1 MASLYAIAGKY
12 LSLVNAYDM
21 AETDEERA
29 EILEQLAQVDDD
41 IDGKGENYAKIIR
54 NLKADIDG
62 YDTEIERLTRH
73 RRAGKNMIERLMTIL
88 QDTMEQTGK
97 KELKTSIGKFR
108 LQDNPVSCEVVD
120 WQKVPV
126 EYRTPQPDKVDRK
139 ALIDHF
145 KQTGE
150 LVDGVEYKRER
161 GIRFR

>member
-12 LSLVNAYDM
+12 LSLVNSYDM

-29 EILEQLAQVDDD
+29 EIMSMLVMARDD
-41 IDGKGENYAKIIR
+41 IADKAEAYARVIR
-54 NLKADIDG
+54 NYKADMEA
-62 YDTEIERLTRH
+62 YDAEIRRLQGKKRAADNLIERLKS
-73 RRAGKNMIERLMTIL
+73 ALFEA
-88 QDTMEQTGK
+88 MELTG
-97 KELKTSIGKFR
+97 ETEVKTSIGKWR
-108 LQDNPVSCEVVD
+108 VQDNPVSCEVVD
-120 WQKVPV
+120 WQKVPY

-150 LVDGVEYKRER
+150 LIEGVEYKRER